1 MVANI
6 PVNALS
12 PGSRWTAGLW
22 QLGEPAKLFKV
33 IIC

>member
-6 PVNALS
+6 FANALS
-12 PGSRWTAGLW
+12 PGSGWTASLW